1 MGGLVNSL
9 SPQDLYDRIGTAAAA
24 RVIDLRR
31 RQRRDADA

>member
-24 RVIDLRR
+24 LVDLRR